1 MNQLLKTIT
10 EEIENEAMTN
20 KTLGRKQIEGM
31 CVAINIINKHMD
43 ELEKNNTNE
52 DVLSYISRRFLEV
65 V

>member
-20 KTLGRKQIEGM
+20 KTLWRKQIEGM